1 MSKKKPLS
9 AFDPIISDPNFILIL
24 IGAFIWFVGYYALLI
39 GPLCLTFGFALVC
52 LASARTALSRPITD
66 AWFGIFLGIILQ
78 IAGYYLTWI
87 PLAGPLGIVIGGMLI
102 IFYAIPLALQ
112 KGDLPAISDLQEALK
127 REDSKKEEKKDE
139 KEPSQEDVADNKE

>member
-1 MSKKKPLS
+1 M
-9 AFDPIISDPNFILIL
+9 
-24 IGAFIWFVGYYALLI
+24 
-39 GPLCLTFGFALVC
+39 
-52 LASARTALSRPITD
+52 
-66 AWFGIFLGIILQ
+66 
-78 IAGYYLTWI
+78 TWI

-127 REDSKKEEKKDE
+127 REDSKKEEKEDE